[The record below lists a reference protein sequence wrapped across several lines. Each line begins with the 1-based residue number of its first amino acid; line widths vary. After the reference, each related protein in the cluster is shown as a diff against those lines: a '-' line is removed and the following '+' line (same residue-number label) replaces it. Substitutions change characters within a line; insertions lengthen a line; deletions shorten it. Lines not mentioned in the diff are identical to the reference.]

1 MNKSKCNS
9 HKHGSR
15 NLHQEGGVAVFDEEV
30 CIGFHV
36 RYNNIGIKH
45 DFSYI
50 NICWVPRV
58 ALKPE
63 QEN

>member
-1 MNKSKCNS
+1 MQLFLNCIM
-9 HKHGSR
+9 G
-15 NLHQEGGVAVFDEEV
+15 NLNIYTIFIVPLLANYQV
-30 CIGFHV
+30 CMGFHS

-45 DFSYI
+45 DFLYI